1 MCGACTAKELV
12 TIVPDSTKHDMNS
25 DQRDQILD
33 QLAHAIE
40 RRRLTAPVRI
50 VLEAIEPL
58 SFLTSQVALFLRPLT
73 PLGRW
78 HDYVAALD
86 DEQGWKVLQGLVE
99 KQDG

>member
-12 TIVPDSTKHDMNS
+12 TIVPDSTKQDMNS

-78 HDYVAALD
+78 HEYVAALD
-86 DEQGWKVLQGLVE
+86 DEQGWKVLRGLVE
-99 KQDG
+99 KQDC